1 MFALQPDQ
9 LLRVLLYVH
18 EREAERAQ
26 IVALAVQK
34 LLRSERRT
42 WIELSWLA
50 ILIRDLISIIRVQIV
65 H

>member
-42 WIELSWLA
+42 
-50 ILIRDLISIIRVQIV
+50 
-65 H
+65 